1 MRTPVKTMTLGR
13 ILHDQR
19 GLSLGEILVAI
30 VIIGI
35 ALVALASVIPV
46 TSHGIQQGYQV
57 STATF
62 LANQRL
68 EQVKNANWTATP
80 ADDDLGVSASST
92 AAPTSG
98 GTTTFANENPVTG
111 HVGYR
116 REVRVFDCTTALCG
130 VDTTTMRHVTVN
142 VYYTPLTGAG
152 VATGEQGLSLITVVA
167 QR

>member
-1 MRTPVKTMTLGR
+1 MLNRF
-13 ILHDQR
+13 LHDQR
-19 GLSLGEILVAI
+19 GLTLGEILVAI

-46 TSHGIQQGYQV
+46 TSYEIQQGNQV

-68 EQVKNANWTATP
+68 EQVRNANWTTVP
-80 ADDDLGVSASST
+80 VDDDLGVSASAT

-98 GTTTFANENPVTG
+98 GTTTFPDENPIAG
-111 HVGYR
+111 YAGYR
-116 REVRVFDCTTALCG
+116 REARIFGCTAALCG
-130 VDTTTMRHVTVN
+130 IATSTMRHVTVN

-152 VATGEQGLSLITVVA
+152 VATGEQGLSLTMLIA